1 MPRKTNQFAESVE
14 DDETEVAI
22 PVPEKESGFKQARI
36 KGTWTM
42 YWGGDM
48 YNFVDGKTFNIPQ
61 ELFDHL
67 KNYGNIY
74 DTL

>member
-1 MPRKTNQFAESVE
+1 MTKKTNQFAEPIE
-14 DDETEVAI
+14 ETEEIAV
-22 PVPEKESGFKQARI
+22 PVPEKGSDLKQARI
-36 KGTWTM
+36 KGTWNM
-42 YWGGDM
+42 YWGGKV

-61 ELFDHL
+61 ELFNHL

>member
-1 MPRKTNQFAESVE
+1 MTKKTNQFAEPIEE
-14 DDETEVAI
+14 DEIAV
-22 PVPEKESGFKQARI
+22 PVPEKESSLKQARI
-36 KGTWTM
+36 KGTWDM
-42 YWGGDM
+42 HWGGKV

-61 ELFDHL
+61 ELFEHL